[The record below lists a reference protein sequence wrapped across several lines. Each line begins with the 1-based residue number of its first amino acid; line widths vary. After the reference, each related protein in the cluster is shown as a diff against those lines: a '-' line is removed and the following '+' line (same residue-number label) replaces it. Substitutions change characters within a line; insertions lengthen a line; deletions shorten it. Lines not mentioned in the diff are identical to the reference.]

1 MNSDGAFPRDRFG
14 NVTPLKDADTI
25 ETVRAINA
33 KQGG

>member
-25 ETVRAINA
+25 ETLRPIYA